1 MPPEL
6 FNSDFLSAVQEL
18 VSRHHSIYPRLPPQG
33 VFFEALVE
41 QAFLKSG
48 WETVEV
54 IPTTPNSPW
63 HDLLVG
69 GVRLSIKSETGKGTR
84 KDRISITKLCTTET
98 GEWNAA
104 ALVGHALDHIAGYDR
119 MLMIRAVSL
128 ENAIEYAL
136 IEIPLQLLRMM
147 ANAEFRAVGKRPGR
161 RSIAAHVMDGEERVF
176 RVHFDG
182 ADGKCQVQDLLV
194 ERCLLLRRWQQ
205 PF

>member
-63 HDLLVG
+63 DDKG
-69 GVRLSIKSETGKGTR
+69 GVV
-84 KDRISITKLCTTET
+84 
-98 GEWNAA
+98 GEC
-104 ALVGHALDHIAGYDR
+104 H
-119 MLMIRAVSL
+119 
-128 ENAIEYAL
+128 
-136 IEIPLQLLRMM
+136 
-147 ANAEFRAVGKRPGR
+147 
-161 RSIAAHVMDGEERVF
+161 
-176 RVHFDG
+176 
-182 ADGKCQVQDLLV
+182 
-194 ERCLLLRRWQQ
+194 
-205 PF
+205 